1 MNQVIPLGNKLLL
14 ETIKPMDHY
23 FSSMTS
29 EYIENNLIKPNSIEA
44 RDYQISLANQA
55 KNQNSLVVL
64 PTGLGKTTVALQV
77 ILDIL
82 SQKKG
87 GKNFYLIKKKCSID
101 RSSRGGGCLFL
112 FLFFQH
118 HPDRK
123 KQHDLI
129 RWD

>member
-23 FSSMTS
+23 FFSMVS

-44 RDYQISLANQA
+44 RDYQISLASQA

-77 ILDIL
+77 ILDL
-82 SQKKG
+82 S
-87 GKNFYLIKKKCSID
+87 LIHI
-101 RSSRGGGCLFL
+101 
-112 FLFFQH
+112 
-118 HPDRK
+118 
-123 KQHDLI
+123 
-129 RWD
+129 